1 MMVHILSLAHILP
14 TGVMAANAISDI
26 RNLASFAAATHF
38 MVPMTNYNLIIN
50 VDATQCRTSGEITKK
65 VRVVEYRYTQTDST
79 VILYKLSNQM
89 K

>member
-1 MMVHILSLAHILP
+1 MARANSIL
-14 TGVMAANAISDI
+14 DI
-26 RNLASFAAATHF
+26 RNLAAATHF